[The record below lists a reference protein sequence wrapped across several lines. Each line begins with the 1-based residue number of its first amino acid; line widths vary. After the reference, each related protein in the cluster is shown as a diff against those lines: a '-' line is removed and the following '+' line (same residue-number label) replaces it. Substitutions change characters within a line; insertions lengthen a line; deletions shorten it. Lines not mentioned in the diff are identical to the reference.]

1 VGIGASVKN
10 NAKVESFAV
19 VAAGSVVGEGVNI
32 PSNQIWAGS
41 PAQYL
46 RDITPEER

>member
-1 VGIGASVKN
+1 MGSTVSTGCNLASN
-10 NAKVESFAV
+10 AV
-19 VAAGSVVGEGVNI
+19 VAAGSVVPENTQV

>member
-1 VGIGASVKN
+1 MGSTVSNGCSLSS
-10 NAKVESFAV
+10 NAVI
-19 VAAGSVVGEGVNI
+19 AAGAVLPENTQV